1 MWAPLPR
8 FFVLRKRH
16 SLFMRNI
23 KGGNALGVGYVL
35 PRAVPTHSFPPCA
48 NHGYCP
54 PMIKT
59 IAVAHRD
66 RERLREIVQVA
77 SRFGLGVL
85 LARFGLERSGK
96 AREADADSDP
106 DSLPRRTRLALE
118 ALGPTFIKLGQIL
131 ATRSDLLP
139 PEWTSELE
147 QLHSQAPTLAF
158 ADLRAAVEE
167 ALGEPPETAFA
178 TFDPEPLAA
187 ASMAQVHR
195 ATLHAEE
202 GAQGTEVVLKIRRPG
217 IRPRVEADLRLIAQ
231 LAAIAES
238 ASAEMK
244 RFQPAA
250 LLQQLTEAIL
260 EELDFTIE
268 GRNADRL
275 RADFTRNPK
284 IVVPR
289 IHWGWSSETLLVM
302 DYVEGIAPRDGA
314 RLRAAGI
321 DPHAIASLG
330 ADAVLDMVLVNG
342 RFHGDPHPGNL
353 LCLTGNRIALL
364 DCGMIGHV
372 SPRRREELI
381 DFVQALANGNP
392 KGLADVLAIWSAG
405 SDASPDK
412 VQLAAERL
420 VQRHSGGRLVLSEMV
435 ADFMALMRSERMTM
449 PPDLLLI
456 FKALVTLDG
465 VLLQIAPDFDLSEAM
480 RRSSMRILQAR
491 LSPDHWQPNVQAL
504 LREVGRIGDDAP
516 RLLRSA
522 VQKLEADRPL
532 PPPLPDYGPAIASAG
547 RWIAGAIVVG
557 ASVIAA
563 ALLWM

>member
-1 MWAPLPR
+1 
-8 FFVLRKRH
+8 
-16 SLFMRNI
+16 
-23 KGGNALGVGYVL
+23 
-35 PRAVPTHSFPPCA
+35 
-48 NHGYCP
+48 
-54 PMIKT
+54 MIKT

-96 AREADADSDP
+96 AREAHADSDP

-178 TFDPEPLAA
+178 TFDPQPLAA

-195 ATLHAEE
+195 ASLHAEE

-321 DPHAIASLG
+321 DPQAIASLG

-532 PPPLPDYGPAIASAG
+532 PPPPPDYGPAIASAG

-557 ASVIAA
+557 AGVIAA
-563 ALLWM
+563 ALLWV